1 MGNWAVSS
9 ETAVSGPKLC
19 ESGLKIC
26 KYEKMTE
33 TNKIHDKILYY
44 FSSLSF
50 FHKINFYDL
59 VHTLLD
65 LKQLLLRIPLK
76 FTYGVIIFTLIN
88 IGTQELRWSN
98 CLIASYK
105 FDQYMAFQWP
115 LWPLNLN
122 WLLFPLN

>member
-1 MGNWAVSS
+1 MS
-9 ETAVSGPKLC
+9 

-26 KYEKMTE
+26 EYEKMTKA
-33 TNKIHDKILYY
+33 NKIHNKILHYIC
-44 FSSLSF
+44 SLSF
-50 FHKINFYDL
+50 FRKINFYDL

-76 FTYGVIIFTLIN
+76 FTYGVIIFTHIN
-88 IGTQELRWSN
+88 IGNHNAYS
-98 CLIASYK
+98 LIASYK

-122 WLLFPLN
+122 QWLFLLN